1 MKSQLS
7 SISTSLSTSIRN
19 SLRKQSCSFAKPTTN
34 PDIIS
39 KVIIIGDSAVGK
51 SSMIHA
57 IKDSMISN
65 TQQRI
70 TIGCDFFILHFDIEN
85 THLQMQI
92 WDTCGQEIYRSLV
105 ISFYRN
111 TNLTFLVYSI
121 TDRTSFESLNF
132 WMNSLTQNSCSK
144 IFLIGNKADDEE
156 NRKVSF
162 EEGQQFAKEHGIT
175 YFKEIS
181 TRINKDFNCKDI
193 FKDAAIEL
201 YDSQSETM
209 SDELSITSISLDKT
223 NVNKDNVNNG
233 CFC

>member
-1 MKSQLS
+1 
-7 SISTSLSTSIRN
+7 
-19 SLRKQSCSFAKPTTN
+19 
-34 PDIIS
+34 
-39 KVIIIGDSAVGK
+39 
-51 SSMIHA
+51 
-57 IKDSMISN
+57 MISN
-65 TQQRI
+65 TQHRT

-144 IFLIGNKADDEE
+144 IFLIGNKADDEQ

-181 TRINKDFNCKDI
+181 TLMNKDFKFTIHYIVIINMC
-193 FKDAAIEL
+193 
-201 YDSQSETM
+201 
-209 SDELSITSISLDKT
+209 
-223 NVNKDNVNNG
+223 
-233 CFC
+233 